1 VGNTARGVQSIK
13 EEVEKANRDAV
24 ERMMESEPYWIDMD
38 LAIKAI
44 PGMRDYMLLHA
55 GPPITYERASG
66 PLKGAL
72 IGAATMR
79 GGPALLRRLI
89 ECLEGGKL
97 LSSLLITS
105 AL

>member
-1 VGNTARGVQSIK
+1 MGNTARGVQSIK

-72 IGAATMR
+72 IGAAIYEGWASSPEEADRM
-79 GGPALLRRLI
+79 LRRGEIVI
-89 ECLEGGKL
+89 EPAHH
-97 LSSLLITS
+97 LSS
-105 AL
+105 